1 MFEELNKASE
11 EDCRASRP
19 MTDGRRDS
27 VEHKWNGK
35 QADAFAKTVK
45 GKRNYAWYKK
55 IIEQFLIEVKE
66 PPGLRYTCTLG
77 IRSIYKQFFFITV
90 VWNMKCF
97 ARTVRSSFMYPLGN
111 SSLVELVLYRWS
123 GGYAFPFVVV
133 KTSSVWCSNRLQID
147 DFIFILKKKDI
158 MLLWQWKILSNLSL
172 ILIE

>member
-1 MFEELNKASE
+1 MKREAGRCIC
-11 EDCRASRP
+11 EDGQGQTQLRLI
-19 MTDGRRDS
+19 
-27 VEHKWNGK
+27 
-35 QADAFAKTVK
+35 Q
-45 GKRNYAWYKK
+45 K

-66 PPGLRYTCTLG
+66 SHGLRYTCTLG

-158 MLLWQWKILSNLSL
+158 MLL
-172 ILIE
+172 

>member
-27 VEHKWNGK
+27 VEYKWNGK

-66 PPGLRYTCTLG
+66 PHGRRYTCTLG
-77 IRSIYKQFFFITV
+77 IRSIY
-90 VWNMKCF
+90 
-97 ARTVRSSFMYPLGN
+97 